1 VFGAAVEMLFSHHTS
16 IKFFAGTKKKK
27 EKKNSY
33 RSSLN
38 GQKSKF

>member
-27 EKKNSY
+27 KKTSY